1 MDIIR
6 KLITTT
12 TTFILIAFLYSCSQT
27 NKISKQATTFL
38 FSDSAIKASHIG
50 ISIYSTAKNKLLYT
64 HNADKY
70 FTPASNTKLF
80 TLYAGMKYL
89 GDSLTGLK
97 YFVSNDSL
105 YVLPTGDPT
114 LLHPYFAYQPVIS
127 FFKTNQ
133 LPITCIENNFKTEKY
148 GRGWAWDDCN
158 ETFMPERSALPV
170 FGNLIKITAV
180 NNSVAT
186 FPNIPKAKVIL
197 STDSSIVNPVIKRS
211 LVDNIFT
218 VVLSNKKDSIEK
230 EIPFTT
236 NGIETAVNI
245 LHQDF
250 PLIGSIKK
258 ENNLISRRYKIIKS
272 AATDSLFKNMMHR
285 SDNFFAEQ
293 TLLMASNEQ
302 LGYMNETDLIDTLLK
317 SDLKNIPQKIQW
329 VDGSGLSRYNLFTPS
344 SFVYIL
350 DKMKNEFGMERLKI
364 ILPTGGEGTLKNYY
378 LNDRTFIYAKTG
390 SLSNNNSLSGFL
402 ITKKGELLI
411 FSILVNNYIT
421 GATPVRKAIEQFLE
435 SVRNDN

>member
-1 MDIIR
+1 MGIR
-6 KLITTT
+6 KQLITGGTS
-12 TTFILIAFLYSCSQT
+12 FILLLLLYSCSQT
-27 NKISKQATTFL
+27 KNISKQATTFL

-50 ISIYSTAKNKLLYT
+50 ISIYSPAKKKLLYT

-89 GDSLTGLK
+89 GDSLTSLK

-105 YVLPTGDPT
+105 YLVPTGDPT
-114 LLHPYFAYQPVIS
+114 LLHPYFTYQPVIS
-127 FFKTNQ
+127 FLKTNQ
-133 LPITCIENNFKTEKY
+133 LPATFIETNFKTEKY

-158 ETFMPERSALPV
+158 ETFMPERSAFPIY
-170 FGNLIKITAV
+170 GNLIKITAT
-180 NNSVAT
+180 NNTTTT
-186 FPNIPKAKVIL
+186 FPNVSKAKIIL
-197 STDSSIVNPVIKRS
+197 SIDSTIENAVIKRS
-211 LVDNIFT
+211 IIDNIFN
-218 VVLSNKKDSIEK
+218 VVLTNKKDSIEK
-230 EIPFTT
+230 ETPFTT

-245 LHQDF
+245 LRQDF

-258 ENNLISRRYKIIKS
+258 EINPISRQYKIIKS
-272 AATDSLFKNMMHR
+272 TKADSLFKNMMHR

-293 TLLMASNEQ
+293 TLLMSSNEK
-302 LGYMNETDLIDTLLK
+302 LGYMNEKDLIDTLLA
-317 SDLKNIPQKIQW
+317 SDLKDMPQKIQW
-329 VDGSGLSRYNLFTPS
+329 IDGSGLSRYNLFTPN

-350 DKMKNEFGMERLKI
+350 HKMKNEFGIERLKT

-378 LNDRTFIYAKTG
+378 LNDRNFIYAKTG
-390 SLSNNNSLSGFL
+390 SLSNNSSLSGFL

-421 GATPVRKAIEQFLE
+421 GATPVRRAIEQFLE